1 MFIALSALIKK
12 LNRSHISNITPEN
25 SRRKEANISQRNRRE
40 EIVKLVAEINQLETK
55 RTLQRIKETTSW
67 FFEKTN
73 KLDKFLAKLNKTL
86 RESIQINKIRNKMR
100 NITIETEKIF

>member
-55 RTLQRIKETTSW
+55 RTLQRIKETTS
-67 FFEKTN
+67 
-73 KLDKFLAKLNKTL
+73 
-86 RESIQINKIRNKMR
+86 
-100 NITIETEKIF
+100 

>member
-1 MFIALSALIKK
+1 VGYFNTPLSPMGRSLKQTKRRNNKSCAKRKMFIALSALIKK

-55 RTLQRIKETTSW
+55 RTLQRIKETTS
-67 FFEKTN
+67 
-73 KLDKFLAKLNKTL
+73 
-86 RESIQINKIRNKMR
+86 
-100 NITIETEKIF
+100 